1 MPPAARKTPAPRKP
15 QDHKPKAT
23 KPKATKPDGFTFDH
37 DGVTYTLPHPSAA
50 LAKIPGKAFR
60 DAMLDGEIGELKF
73 ALVCV
78 EAVDAAPATLE
89 ALYAKPT
96 DEMLTI
102 LGKWMSSAD
111 MSGATLPQS

>member
-1 MPPAARKTPAPRKP
+1 MPTAARPATARKP
-15 QDHKPKAT
+15 ADR

-37 DGVTYTLPHPSAA
+37 DGATYTLPHPSEA

-60 DAMLDGEIGELKF
+60 DAMLGGEIGELKF

-78 EAVDAAPATLE
+78 EAVDADPATLD
-89 ALYAKPT
+89 ALYSKPT

-102 LGKWMSSAD
+102 LGKWMGSAD

>member
-23 KPKATKPDGFTFDH
+23 KPDGFTFEA
-37 DGVTYTLPHPSAA
+37 DGATYTLPHPSAA

-60 DAMLDGEIGELKF
+60 DAMLGGEIGELKF

-78 EAVDAAPATLE
+78 EAVDADPATLE
-89 ALYAKPT
+89 ALYSKPT

-102 LGKWMSSAD
+102 LGKWMGSAD

>member
-1 MPPAARKTPAPRKP
+1 MPPAARKTPPRKP

-23 KPKATKPDGFTFDH
+23 KPDGFTFEA

-60 DAMLDGEIGELKF
+60 DAMLGGEIGELKF

-78 EAVDAAPATLE
+78 EAVDADPATLE

-102 LGKWMSSAD
+102 LGKWMGSAD

>member
-1 MPPAARKTPAPRKP
+1 MPPAARKTPPRKP

-23 KPKATKPDGFTFDH
+23 KPDGFTFEA
-37 DGVTYTLPHPSAA
+37 DGATYTLPHPSAA

-60 DAMLDGEIGELKF
+60 DAMLGGEIGELKF
-73 ALVCV
+73 ALTCA
-78 EAVDAAPATLE
+78 EAVDADVATLE

-96 DEMLTI
+96 DEMLRL
-102 LGKWMSSAD
+102 LGAWMGSAD